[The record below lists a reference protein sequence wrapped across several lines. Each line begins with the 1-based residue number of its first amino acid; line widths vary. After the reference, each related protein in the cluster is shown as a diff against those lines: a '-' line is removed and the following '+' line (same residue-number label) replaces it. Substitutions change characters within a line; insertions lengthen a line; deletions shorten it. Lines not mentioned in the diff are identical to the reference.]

1 MFSEVSLCKTSL
13 SSALILIKK
22 RRPEAPRTY
31 KKTETLSSLVN
42 KIKRAL
48 RVEQEANY
56 QRMSYLRVV
65 AEVRGGWEPP
75 LQAGC
80 GPEVEPSKEGAAMGS
95 EPLCGKTRTG
105 VALISCIDQG
115 LSLLS
120 SAITKPPRL
129 ELRENRRFI

>member
-1 MFSEVSLCKTSL
+1 MFSEVSLCKTSP

-95 EPLCGKTRTG
+95 KPLCGKTQTG
-105 VALISCIDQG
+105 VALIKALVCFLQ
-115 LSLLS
+115 LSQN
-120 SAITKPPRL
+120 PQD
-129 ELRENRRFI
+129 

>member
-1 MFSEVSLCKTSL
+1 MFSEVSLCKTSP
-13 SSALILIKK
+13 SSTLILIKK

-65 AEVRGGWEPP
+65 AEVRGGWEPDVG
-75 LQAGC
+75 QKS
-80 GPEVEPSKEGAAMGS
+80 SKQGAAMVS
-95 EPLCGKTRTG
+95 EPLCGKAQTG
-105 VALISCIDQG
+105 AILIKASVCFLQ
-115 LSLLS
+115 LSQNS
-120 SAITKPPRL
+120 QD
-129 ELRENRRFI
+129 

>member
-1 MFSEVSLCKTSL
+1 MFSKVSLCKTSP
-13 SSALILIKK
+13 SSTLILIKK

-65 AEVRGGWEPP
+65 AEVRGGWEPDVG
-75 LQAGC
+75 QKS
-80 GPEVEPSKEGAAMGS
+80 SKQGAAMGS
-95 EPLCGKTRTG
+95 EPLCGKAQTG
-105 VALISCIDQG
+105 AILIKASVCFLQ
-115 LSLLS
+115 LSQN
-120 SAITKPPRL
+120 PQD
-129 ELRENRRFI
+129 